1 MASRAGV
8 IGNLPWQRGTSQP
21 GVRMAPRGAQ
31 HKEAITA
38 ELKIQIQKLGIN
50 KFIDTYGSSVA
61 TAILG
66 YETSKLY
73 SDIKEPKKVE
83 PLKYIPGIHGPK
95 TKEQEEIEKIGQKET
110 FPIQEWDK
118 SYTDT
123 GTTIP
128 EPEKIEPPVSPP
140 IELPEPK
147 GIPIEEKTWKDY
159 ILTQAKTKDIT
170 KQTKDLVTK
179 EPEFGA
185 LTETEKQTALLEK
198 GDKPDYYARIA
209 RAVEGSQEI
218 ATALAIL
225 E

>member
-73 SDIKEPKKVE
+73 SDIKEPKKIE
-83 PLKYIPGIHGPK
+83 PLKFGTLPGDQPEAEEEL
-95 TKEQEEIEKIGQKET
+95 KELLKPVGT
-110 FPIQEWDK
+110 PIQEWDK

-198 GDKPDYYARIA
+198 GDKPDYYSRIA
-209 RAVEGSQEI
+209 RAVAISCDPS
-218 ATALAIL
+218 TALAIL
-225 E
+225 A